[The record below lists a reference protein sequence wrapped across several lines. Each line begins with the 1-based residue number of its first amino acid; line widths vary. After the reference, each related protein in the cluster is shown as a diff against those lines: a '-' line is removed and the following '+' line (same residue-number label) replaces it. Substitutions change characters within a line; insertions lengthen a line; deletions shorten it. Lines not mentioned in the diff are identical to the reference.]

1 MFFLFGPQAAT
12 FWLSCW
18 PENLVIN
25 RESRNLTLMHF
36 RNICN
41 TPFLTLD
48 GAIRPRLIWYMNLAK
63 DTLVIDLQRAS
74 ALDRHLRYVKAC
86 LAAISE
92 KLPLIRSL
100 EIVGSPNDWYE
111 FCHFTQIF
119 DEYKLDWDRAR
130 GLEKIRGVIKV
141 SRLRELLNQYDHPPW
156 EKSLSGGG
164 NLGGGTNNPSFAMA
178 KHSEWFLPKQSTS
191 RHGAWYCSS
200 SLALYRES
208 TRISLRKLAK
218 NAPACGRRWGLESF
232 GILV

>member
-1 MFFLFGPQAAT
+1 
-12 FWLSCW
+12 
-18 PENLVIN
+18 
-25 RESRNLTLMHF
+25 MHF

-141 SRLRELLNQYDHPPW
+141 SRLRDLLNQYDHPRGRNRCLEGIILEVGLTIHPSRW
-156 EKSLSGGG
+156 PSILNGFYRNYLRVDMEPGIVLLVSHYTENQLASLFG
-164 NLGGGTNNPSFAMA
+164 NL
-178 KHSEWFLPKQSTS
+178 PKTP
-191 RHGAWYCSS
+191 
-200 SLALYRES
+200 E
-208 TRISLRKLAK
+208 
-218 NAPACGRRWGLESF
+218 
-232 GILV
+232 LVVDVEV